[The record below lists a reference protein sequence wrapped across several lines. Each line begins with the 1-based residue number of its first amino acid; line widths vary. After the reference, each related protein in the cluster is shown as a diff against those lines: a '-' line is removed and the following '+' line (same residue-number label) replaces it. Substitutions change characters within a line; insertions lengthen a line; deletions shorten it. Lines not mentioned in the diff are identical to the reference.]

1 MAERRGGVWKNTFL
15 KMVEIVFP
23 TSRYE
28 VDEIVDQ
35 TNFAVNIFPRMNEYS
50 PPSICFWERA
60 WDPRKFGAER

>member
-15 KMVEIVFP
+15 KMVEIVSP

-35 TNFAVNIFPRMNEYS
+35 TNFAVNIFPRMDKYPPINMFLGKSMGS
-50 PPSICFWERA
+50 PEIWS
-60 WDPRKFGAER
+60 